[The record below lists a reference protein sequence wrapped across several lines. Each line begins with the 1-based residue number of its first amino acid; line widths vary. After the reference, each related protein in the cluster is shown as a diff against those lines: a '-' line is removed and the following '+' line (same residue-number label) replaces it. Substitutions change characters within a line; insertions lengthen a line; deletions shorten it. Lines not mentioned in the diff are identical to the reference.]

1 MIRSAK
7 LTGAPIGGR
16 LINQSVVGVFPKN
29 MSLTYYLLGFF
40 NSPVSTDLINAIN
53 LSTNKPEGESNALFS
68 SFIIFLSFNL
78 RKNA

>member
-7 LTGAPIGGR
+7 LTGAPIEGR
-16 LINQSVVGVFPKN
+16 LINQSVVGVFLKN

-53 LSTNKPEGESNALFS
+53 LSTNKPEGKAMHC
-68 SFIIFLSFNL
+68 FLL
-78 RKNA
+78 L